1 MKKIIYVLVAA
12 VLASCATEEKKAEY
26 TVLSANLKN
35 SVAQKAVLRGH
46 DFSKEI
52 PIPVGGVFTD
62 TVAVPTDGYYELF
75 INRERATV
83 YLEQGKNLHVE
94 LDAMEFDETLSFTGD
109 LSAENNYLAAKYLY
123 DEQNANFED
132 IFGSDE
138 ATFSQKLQSLN
149 QGLQDVLKNA
159 SITNETF
166 VANEEKELEYTHIAN
181 MEMYPEYHKYLTKN
195 SDFSVSPGFYDA
207 LKGIDYSD
215 TTAFRNSTAYR
226 HMLSTHFGRLA
237 SQDTTTNST
246 ITYLKLADSSL
257 PDGYAK
263 DQVMQETLRYGLK
276 ADETLDEA
284 YTLYKDSNPDPKSL
298 AEITKRYEMLSTI
311 TKGKPS
317 PTFNYQN
324 FKGGTT
330 SLEDLKGKFVYIDVW
345 ATWCG
350 PCIREIPFLKQME
363 ADYHNKNIEFVSISI
378 DEERDHEKW
387 KKMIPEK
394 ELGGIQLLA
403 DSAWKSKFV
412 TDYGINGIPRFIL
425 IDPQGNIVSSDAPR
439 PSDPELRT
447 LLDTLI

>member
-1 MKKIIYVLVAA
+1 MKKILYVLVVA

-35 SVAQKAVLRGH
+35 SVAEKAVLRGH

-52 PIPVGGVFTD
+52 PIAVGGVFTD
-62 TVAVPTDGYYELF
+62 TVAIPTDGYYELF

-83 YLEQGKNLHVE
+83 YLEKGKNLQVE

-123 DEQNANFED
+123 DEQNADFED
-132 IFGSDE
+132 VFGSDE
-138 ATFSQKLQSLN
+138 TTFIEKVETLN
-149 QGLQDVLKNA
+149 NGLQDLLKNA
-159 SITNETF
+159 NITNESF
-166 VANEEKELEYTHIAN
+166 VDREEKELQYTHTAN

-195 SDFSVSPGFYDA
+195 ADFTVSQGFYDG
-207 LKGIDYSD
+207 LKGINYSD
-215 TTAFRNSTAYR
+215 TTAFRNSTGYQR
-226 HMLSTHFGRLA
+226 MISTHFARLA
-237 SQDTTTNST
+237 AKDTAQNST
-246 ITYLKLADSSL
+246 VAYLKLADSTL

-263 DQVMQETLRYGLK
+263 DEVMQQTLRYGLK
-276 ADETLDEA
+276 ADESLDMA
-284 YTLYKDSNPDPKSL
+284 YTIYKESNPDPKNL
-298 AEITKRYEMLSTI
+298 EAITKRYEMLATL

-317 PTFNYQN
+317 PTFAYQN

-350 PCIREIPFLKQME
+350 PCIKEIPSLKQVE

-403 DSAWKSKFV
+403 DSAWKSKFI

-425 IDPQGNIVSSDAPR
+425 IDPQGNIISSDAPR
-439 PSDPELRT
+439 PSDPELRKM
-447 LLDTLI
+447 LDELI